1 MEKKKKKN
9 RDYLV
14 LPRASL
20 IGGDELRVS
29 VDRMHVSPE
38 VGAWYFSLVPVDAD
52 IQSGYLRRH

>member
-1 MEKKKKKN
+1 M
-9 RDYLV
+9 